1 MDRHGASESRWAYRT
16 TWCMLA
22 LAFGFP
28 IALMILNPTLMFKRG
43 WEQYVGT
50 AIYVW
55 AIVALARELRRLSR
69 DETGFAD
76 APRLLAR
83 LEKEA
88 DAAGEDADDPR
99 TLTNR
104 LRQLARHGDGRARPS
119 VPQLIELNREGSAL
133 DSEHASG
140 RFTITKYILYLL
152 PVIGFIGTVEGI
164 SKALM
169 NISRVLPMVK
179 DLDGFLNNLTS
190 VTSALQIAFD
200 STLLA
205 LFLSAALM
213 LAQTL
218 VYRRAEDLLARIDRW
233 IVEFALPAL
242 GASEEVL
249 AGGSALPETLDSLR
263 RELAT
268 LGERLGAGLGPHV
281 ADFGEA
287 IDRMSQSFDHLDRG
301 ADALGRLGDDL
312 SAIGRADETLR
323 RGASTL
329 ARIETALVESAGNR
343 SELEEIR
350 RGVDRT
356 CQAVEGLSIQWAQA
370 FERTSRV
377 NQEQLARALGGLK
390 DALELLQVSMEQS
403 NALYRN
409 IVKKINP
416 TVYPGLAA
424 TDDQAA

>member
-1 MDRHGASESRWAYRT
+1 MSGNVANESRWAYRT

-28 IALMILNPTLMFKRG
+28 IALMIFNPTLMFQRG

-50 AIYVW
+50 TIYFW
-55 AIVALARELRRLSR
+55 AVVALARELRRLIR

-76 APRLLAR
+76 APRLLEQ
-83 LEKEA
+83 LKNQTG
-88 DAAGEDADDPR
+88 AGAEPIDDVR
-99 TLTNR
+99 VLTGR
-104 LRQLARHGDGRARPS
+104 LRQLARHGDGRARAS

-133 DSEHASG
+133 DSEQASG

-218 VYRRAEDLLARIDRW
+218 VYRRAEDLLARVDRW

-242 GASEEVL
+242 GASEEVMT
-249 AGGSALPETLDSLR
+249 GGSVLPETLDALR

-268 LGERLGAGLGPHV
+268 LGDRLGAGLGPHV
-281 ADFGEA
+281 ADFGNA
-287 IDRMSQSFDHLDRG
+287 IDRMSQSFTQLDRG

-323 RGASTL
+323 KGAATL
-329 ARIETALVESAGNR
+329 ARIESTLVESSQGNN
-343 SELEEIR
+343 ELEEIR
-350 RGVDRT
+350 RGVERT
-356 CQAVEGLSIQWAQA
+356 CAAVEALSTQWSQA
-370 FERTSRV
+370 FERSNRLG
-377 NQEQLARALGGLK
+377 QDQLARALGGLK
-390 DALELLQVSMEQS
+390 DALDLLQVSMEQS